1 MERYE
6 TESMESRVKE
16 VTSVLDD
23 DDEPKVEYRG
33 IKAMPYII
41 GL

>member
-6 TESMESRVKE
+6 KESMESRVKE

-23 DDEPKVEYRG
+23 DEPKAEYRG